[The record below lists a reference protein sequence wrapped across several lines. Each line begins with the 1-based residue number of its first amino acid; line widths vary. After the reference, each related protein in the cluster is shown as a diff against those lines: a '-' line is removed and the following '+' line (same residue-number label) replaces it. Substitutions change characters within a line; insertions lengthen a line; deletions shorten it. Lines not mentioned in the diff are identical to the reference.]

1 MSDAW
6 FQKKRKQPADE
17 GNDMYPPYINGEK
30 NLPDSDALLWIGTD
44 REKSAVCS
52 KKREKSAVAFCYDC

>member
-44 REKSAVCS
+44 REKSAV
-52 KKREKSAVAFCYDC
+52 AFFHDC